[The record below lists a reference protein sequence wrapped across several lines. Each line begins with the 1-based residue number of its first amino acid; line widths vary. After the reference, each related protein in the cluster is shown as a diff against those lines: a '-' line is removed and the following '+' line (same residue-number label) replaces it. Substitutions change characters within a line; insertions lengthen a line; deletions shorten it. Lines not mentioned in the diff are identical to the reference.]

1 MRFMERNSILTI
13 LLFPAIFFILLHFIN
28 SDPVARNPK
37 GFTLYNLD
45 YERPIG
51 CTTILV
57 GKDAT
62 ADNSVIV
69 GHNED
74 MGTLS
79 GRLLFQPKKTNQ
91 EKDIKVNYSTIPQ
104 VPHTYEYWAAGNSK
118 PVAEKHY
125 DGGWILCG
133 MNEFGVSIGCNTM
146 STREDRI
153 PRGTGIMRYEIRKLI
168 LERSKT
174 SRDAVSLVGKLIDM
188 YSQCDSPVAYCISD
202 QNEAWVVE
210 TTYRHWVA
218 KRIPDDGYHVIANQ
232 YTIETEWDIASDDLV
247 GYAIE
252 KGWYAPEEGSFNFK
266 YIYGDQKNLD
276 REINTSREFQGKF
289 MLNNKVG
296 SITVRD
302 VLSVLSLPPIQTD
315 GTQAYMIWHLRKN
328 IPVEIGC
335 VMWFG
340 MCGANTGAAVPVYMG
355 SSHSPEEYREAS
367 MEEDSTSAWWKFKRL
382 QKLIYPRWWEYSD
395 KYLDVRKKLNQ
406 FQKNVYK
413 EQLKVE
419 KKVLESWNLGNRDE
433 AKKLLSNFTSEK
445 LATLL
450 DEVRAIL
457 TSFSPT

>member
-1 MRFMERNSILTI
+1 MERNSILTI
-13 LLFPAIFFILLHFIN
+13 LLLPGIFFILAHFIN
-28 SDPVARNPK
+28 PDPLAGNLR
-37 GFTLYNLD
+37 GFTLHKFD
-45 YERPIG
+45 YDMPYG

-62 ADNSVIV
+62 ADNSIIV

-146 STREDRI
+146 STREDQI

-174 SRDAVSLVGKLIDM
+174 SRDAVSLVGQLIDM

-340 MCGANTGAAVPVYMG
+340 MCGANTGAAVPIYMG
-355 SSHSPEEYREAS
+355 SSHSPEEYQEAS

-433 AKKLLSNFTSEK
+433 AKELLTNFTSEK
-445 LATLL
+445 LSTLL
-450 DEVRAIL
+450 NKVREIVSNL
-457 TSFSPT
+457 VT

>member
-13 LLFPAIFFILLHFIN
+13 LLLPGIFFILVHFIN
-28 SDPVARNPK
+28 PDPLAGNLR
-37 GFTLYNLD
+37 GFTLHKFD
-45 YERPIG
+45 YDMPYG

-62 ADNSVIV
+62 ADNSIIV

-146 STREDRI
+146 STREDQI

-174 SRDAVSLVGKLIDM
+174 SRDAVSLVGQLIDM

-340 MCGANTGAAVPVYMG
+340 MCGANTGAAVPIYMG
-355 SSHSPEEYREAS
+355 SSHSPEEYQEAS

-433 AKKLLSNFTSEK
+433 AKELLTNFTSEK
-445 LATLL
+445 LSTLL
-450 DEVRAIL
+450 NKVREIVSNL
-457 TSFSPT
+457 VT